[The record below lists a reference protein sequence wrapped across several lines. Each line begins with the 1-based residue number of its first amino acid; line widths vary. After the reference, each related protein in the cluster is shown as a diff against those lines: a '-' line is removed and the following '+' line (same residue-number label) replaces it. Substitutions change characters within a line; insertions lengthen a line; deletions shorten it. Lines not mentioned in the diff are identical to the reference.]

1 MASAIAVPV
10 LAGGVA
16 AASLNLMYLR
26 DAIDQAAVVER
37 LLPLLREAAAELGAA
52 VAGLSHAA

>member
-1 MASAIAVPV
+1 
-10 LAGGVA
+10 
-16 AASLNLMYLR
+16 MYLR

-37 LLPLLREAAAELGAA
+37 LLPVLREAASELGAA